1 MQVHAALPSGWA
13 PYAEVLDHSALRP
26 SSWARYGQV
35 FDAFCRYAEANGVGS
50 PRGATADLCRRFI
63 DAPLRGDRRP
73 CTATS
78 RLRLTVLRSAF
89 EVMVSRGAVTANPT
103 AGLKVRHE
111 TPSRVLAPLTP
122 AETAQLTVAIRV
134 TPCSTPWPSTCALA
148 LLGAAHA
155 EIAAAVV
162 ADLDEDAALLKLGV
176 GVASRTAPVP
186 SHLGDVLARRV
197 VAQRE
202 NWHHRRE
209 PWDSTTVPLALERSV
224 DSYPVNSLAPTVSQ
238 NLARALRHA
247 GIHRPEVR
255 PKSLR
260 EYAANAVYAVYARTL
275 RIEAVAEQLG
285 IASFDSAARLIDRTW
300 QQRWGEVI
308 RAGDGDDG

>member
-186 SHLGDVLARRV
+186 SHLGDVLARRA

-202 NWHHRRE
+202 NWRRRRE
-209 PWDSTTVPLALERSV
+209 HWDPTMVPLALERAV
-224 DSYPVNSLAPTVSQ
+224 DTYPVNSVAPTVSQ

-260 EYAANAVYAVYARTL
+260 EYAANAVYARTL

>member
-1 MQVHAALPSGWA
+1 MPAHAAVPAGWA
-13 PYAEVLDHSALRP
+13 PYANVLDHSALRP
-26 SSWARYGQV
+26 SSSARYGQV

-50 PRGATADLCRRFI
+50 PRGVTADLCRRFI
-63 DAPLRGDRRP
+63 DAPLRGDRGP

-89 EVMVSRGAVTANPT
+89 EVMVSSGDVTANPT
-103 AGLKVRHE
+103 IAFRVRHK
-111 TPSRVLAPLTP
+111 TPLRVVAALTP
-122 AETAQLTVAIRV
+122 AETARVAVAIRV
-134 TPCSTPWPSTCALA
+134 APCSAPWPSPCALA

-162 ADLDEDAALLKLGV
+162 ADLDGDAALLKLGL
-176 GVASRTAPVP
+176 GVASRTVPVP

-197 VAQRE
+197 ADRRE
-202 NWHHRRE
+202 NWRRRRE
-209 PWDSTTVPLALERSV
+209 HWDPTMVPLALARSV
-224 DSYPVNSLAPTVSQ
+224 DSYPLNSVAPTVSQ

-260 EYAANAVYAVYARTL
+260 EYAANAVYARTL